1 MNEFNAGSMY
11 GAQIEREKIVLSIR
25 YDRAN
30 ETAPEVVALYDKII
44 DKIEAGNY

>member
-1 MNEFNAGSMY
+1 MNEY
-11 GAQIEREKIVLSIR
+11 GAGMYNGIMEERAKIVLSLR

-30 ETAPEVVALYDKII
+30 ETDPAVVALYDKII

>member
-1 MNEFNAGSMY
+1 MNEY
-11 GAQIEREKIVLSIR
+11 GAGMYNGAMEERAKIVLSLR
-25 YDRAN
+25 YDRSN